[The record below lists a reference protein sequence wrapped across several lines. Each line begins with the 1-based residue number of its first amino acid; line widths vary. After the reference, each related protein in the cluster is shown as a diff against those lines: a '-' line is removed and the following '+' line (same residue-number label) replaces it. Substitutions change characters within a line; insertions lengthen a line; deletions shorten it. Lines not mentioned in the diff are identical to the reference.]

1 MIEINL
7 LPGQKRKK
15 RAVGAGLAMPD
26 FKALLAHVKD
36 PLLLGAA
43 GAWALALAVVGFIYL
58 TESRRLADMQQDLTR
73 VEADARRFQAL
84 INQKRTEERL
94 RDSLLLELDA
104 IRAIDAD
111 RYVWPHILE
120 EITKALPDYTWL
132 ESVAVQSGGVGGGAA
147 PAAPPASRPGAAAAA
162 NDTTRQLIRVVID
175 GRTGDMGG
183 YTRFLRQLADSPWL
197 TNVVAGATKTAVEN
211 DKPVLT
217 FTITVSFRQAD
228 SAFIRT
234 APVLES
240 VR

>member
-7 LPGQKRKK
+7 LPGHKRKK
-15 RAVGAGLAMPD
+15 RAAAGFAMPD
-26 FKALLAHVKD
+26 FGALIAKVKD
-36 PLLLGAA
+36 PLLLGAV
-43 GAWALALAVVGFIYL
+43 GSWVVALVVMGFIY
-58 TESRRLADMQQDLTR
+58 TMETRKLAAAEGDVAR

-84 INQKRTEERL
+84 ISQKRREEKL
-94 RDSLLLELDA
+94 RDSLVTELDA

-111 RYVWPHILE
+111 RYVWPHVLE

-132 ESVAVQSGGVGGGAA
+132 ESVAVQAAGPGGGAGGSSTA
-147 PAAPPASRPGAAAAA
+147 DGDSTA
-162 NDTTRQLIRVVID
+162 RQLIRVTID

-183 YTRFLRQLADSPWL
+183 YTRFLRQLSDSPWL
-197 TNVVAGATKTAVEN
+197 SNVVAGPTRTVVEN

-217 FTITVSFRQAD
+217 FTVTVTFRQAD

-234 APVLES
+234 APILES

>member
-15 RAVGAGLAMPD
+15 RAAAAGLALPD
-26 FKALLAHVKD
+26 FKALLAQVKD
-36 PLLLGAA
+36 PLLLGAV
-43 GAWALALAVVGFIYL
+43 GAWALALVVVGFLYL
-58 TESRRLADMQQDLTR
+58 TENRKVAALQQDLAR

-84 INQKRTEERL
+84 INQKRKEEKL
-94 RDSLLLELDA
+94 RDSLVAELDA
-104 IRAIDAD
+104 IRAIDSD

-132 ESVAVQSGGVGGGAA
+132 ESVSIVTAPVAAGGGAGA
-147 PAAPPASRPGAAAAA
+147 GAA
-162 NDTTRQLIRVVID
+162 DTAKPAVQVLVD

-183 YTRFLRQLADSPWL
+183 YTRFLRQLGESPWL
-197 TNVVAGATKTAVEN
+197 TNVVAGATKSVVEN
-211 DKPVLT
+211 DRPVLT
-217 FTITVSFRQAD
+217 FTITVTFRQAD